1 MFVNFLMA
9 RQGLC
14 LTHLFWFVTAS
25 CLVWVF
31 SRENA
36 IQILLNWNFIEFKFY
51 WCTHLFKNI
60 YRTPTV
66 CQGAS
71 KHFESG
77 EKKNSNVN
85 WLPTLSSVAMSF
97 ISFEFHKFL
106 WVMRTPFYWWTSWGL
121 EMLSNL
127 WSKWRRRIFKE
138 AVLLQ
143 TTHWSIV
150 SPWPWRGVGHGFNL
164 IGKESQIWELFWWC
178 HNSLSTLDGIWISYL
193 GLQEN
198 KTYTFNCLSL
208 FLTWRTLEPK
218 SLFIFSFLHF

>member
-25 CLVWVF
+25 CLVWVL

-36 IQILLNWNFIEFKFY
+36 IQILLSWNFIEFKFY

-127 WSKWRRRIFKE
+127 WSGDAGFLKKQSYSRPRTGLLSARGHE
-138 AVLLQ
+138 GELAMVLTLLEKNPRYGNYFGDV
-143 TTHWSIV
+143 TIHYLHLMEYEFHTWDSRKTRHILLIV
-150 SPWPWRGVGHGFNL
+150 S
-164 IGKESQIWELFWWC
+164 LF
-178 HNSLSTLDGIWISYL
+178 
-193 GLQEN
+193 
-198 KTYTFNCLSL
+198 F
-208 FLTWRTLEPK
+208 
-218 SLFIFSFLHF
+218 